1 MLPCGIRVLREGLP
15 IKNGKNN
22 IFIGKKMVQKKYT
35 PEEALQRVKLMMKY
49 DSSITL
55 TENKSKLGL
64 LSEQSSFSQV
74 SAVAK
79 KIHRIM
85 SGDVETSDLNN
96 LLDLLSSEVFGKK
109 MEDGT
114 CMMSK
119 VVQYY
124 GKSGSFGGAGGG
136 LLGTGDLLKDI
147 EKSTE
152 FGEAEFEDVKQELI
166 SKIKKEMT
174 SCGGGKKKTD
184 DGDRVVT
191 PRVSKYKACSGTYK
205 EGCEASAIGKVQGC
219 LNDDKTLNL
228 NPKLVPDGKFG
239 PRTKEALAKKG
250 FTSFT
255 DSDVEKICK
264 GAESKPEI
272 SSELD
277 QINVADL

>member
-1 MLPCGIRVLREGLP
+1 
-15 IKNGKNN
+15 
-22 IFIGKKMVQKKYT
+22 MVHKKYT

-49 DSSITL
+49 DSSTTL
-55 TENKSKLGL
+55 TENKSKIGI
-64 LSEQSSFSQV
+64 LSEQSSFSQI

-85 SGDVETSDLNN
+85 SGDVETSDLND

-136 LLGTGDLLKDI
+136 FLGTGDLLRDI

-174 SCGGGKKKTD
+174 SCGGGNKDTE

-191 PRVSKYKACSGTYK
+191 PRVSKYKSCSGTYK
-205 EGCEASAIGKVQGC
+205 EGCEASAVGKVQAC
-219 LNDDKTLNL
+219 LGGLSVDN
-228 NPKLVPDGKFG
+228 KFG
-239 PRTKEALAKKG
+239 PKTASKLIEKG
-250 FTSFT
+250 FKSTFT
-255 DSDVEKICK
+255 DSDIEKICK
-264 GAESKPEI
+264 GTENKPEI
-272 SSELD
+272 SGEIE